1 MYIIDSRV
9 IFLRKA
15 FYENMITIPE
25 VIEEIK
31 DENSKFY
38 LSLLNLRVEDV
49 EDKYVKKAVEG
60 AKKTGDIHKLSNTDI
75 KLVAK
80 AIEISEKK
88 GKNNVIL
95 LTDDYSI
102 QNLAMYFGIRFE
114 NVVQKTISKAF
125 KWIKVCRGCG
135 RKIDDDVCP
144 ICGSEAV
151 LRRVKGEQ
159 NREFG

>member
-1 MYIIDSRV
+1 METYVIDSGV

-15 FYENMITIPE
+15 FYENMVTIPE

-31 DENSKFY
+31 DEDSKFY

-49 EDKYVKKAVEG
+49 EEKYIERIVEG
-60 AKKTGDIHKLSNTDI
+60 AKKTGDIHRLSKTDI
-75 KLVAK
+75 KLIAK
-80 AIEISEKK
+80 AIELIEKD
-88 GKNNVIL
+88 GKNNVVL

-125 KWIKVCRGCG
+125 KWVKVCKGCG
-135 RKIDDDVCP
+135 RKIEDDVCP
-144 ICGSEAV
+144 VCGSEAI
-151 LRRVKGEQ
+151 LRRVKK
-159 NREFG
+159 

>member
-1 MYIIDSRV
+1 VETYVIDSGV

-15 FYENMITIPE
+15 FYENMVTIPE

-31 DENSKFY
+31 DEDSKFY

-49 EDKYVKKAVEG
+49 EEKYIERIVEG
-60 AKKTGDIHKLSNTDI
+60 AKKTGDIHRLSKTDI
-75 KLVAK
+75 KLIAK
-80 AIEISEKK
+80 AIELIEKD
-88 GKNNVIL
+88 GKNNVVL

-125 KWIKVCRGCG
+125 KWVKVCKGCG
-135 RKIDDDVCP
+135 RKIEDDVCP
-144 ICGSEAV
+144 VCGSEAI
-151 LRRVKGEQ
+151 LRRVKK
-159 NREFG
+159 

>member
-1 MYIIDSRV
+1 MIDSGV

-15 FYENMITIPE
+15 FYENMVTIPE

-31 DENSKFY
+31 DENSNFY

-49 EDKYVKKAVEG
+49 ENRYIEKVIEG
-60 AKKTGDIHKLSNTDI
+60 AKKTGDIHRLSKTDVKLI
-75 KLVAK
+75 AK
-80 AIEISEKK
+80 ALELSEKD
-88 GKNNVIL
+88 GKNDVII

-125 KWIKVCRGCG
+125 KWVKVCKGCG
-135 RKIDDDVCP
+135 RRIEDDVCP
-144 ICGSEAV
+144 VCGSETI
-151 LRRVKGEQ
+151 LRRVKK
-159 NREFG
+159 